1 MLYRPKHITNSSS
14 SSYVILDALKSLKE
28 ARRLIR
34 CAANY
39 EDDDGQHL
47 TPDLV
52 RITNEIEGAIQD
64 YKDHKQLPVE
74 EIVRMVEN
82 KEW

>member
-1 MLYRPKHITNSSS
+1 MLYRPKYITNSSS

-34 CAANY
+34 SAAHY
-39 EDDDGQHL
+39 EKDDGQYL
-47 TPDLV
+47 TSDLDSV
-52 RITNEIEGAIQD
+52 TNEIEVAIQD
-64 YKDHKQLPVE
+64 YKDHKQLPIE
-74 EIVRMVEN
+74 EIVRMVVN